1 MNQTLTLTHQYD
13 FHILPSGL
21 LNPEA
26 TNLVGSGCVVHIPGL
41 LAELE
46 KIEKQDL
53 PNARDRL
60 FISDRAHVV
69 LDLHQRVDGLEE
81 AELGG
86 SKIGTTGK
94 GIGPCYAT
102 KVARS
107 GIRISDIFQQELFE
121 TKVRK
126 LAAGFKKRFGDL
138 LQYDVEE
145 EIKRFEG
152 YREILAPLVVD
163 QLPLLTSVQQS
174 GAPFLIEGANAIMLD
189 IDAGT
194 FPYVTSSNTGL
205 GGVFTGLAGLNPRN
219 VKNVIG
225 VVKAYT
231 TRVGGGPFPTEQ
243 LNEEG
248 ERLQSIGR
256 EFGVTT
262 GRKRR
267 CGWLDL
273 VVVKYSAQV
282 NSYTELNLTKLDVL
296 DDFDEIKV
304 AVAYRHPE
312 TKEKMEGFPADLEI
326 LANVEIEYQ
335 TFPGWKKSIGGA
347 RTYYDLPRNCRE
359 YVDFVQEFVGVKV
372 KYIGVGPKRE
382 DMITK

>member
-1 MNQTLTLTHQYD
+1 LNQTLTLTHQYD

>member
-1 MNQTLTLTHQYD
+1 MTHQYD